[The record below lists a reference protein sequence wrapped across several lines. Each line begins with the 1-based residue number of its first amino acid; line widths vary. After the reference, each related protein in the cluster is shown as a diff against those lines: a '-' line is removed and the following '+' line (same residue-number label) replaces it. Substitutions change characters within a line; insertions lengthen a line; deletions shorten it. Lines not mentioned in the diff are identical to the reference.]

1 MRIAR
6 GTRKPDIITTSLSKA
21 ATAKAIAWCGKS
33 AACDGWRRQ
42 VWSSIR
48 STTSPCRARPFL
60 SGHVVEHYQVALTDA
75 AGGSEQ
81 QMRAAL
87 ERLCAQQVP
96 GDTHRNLRIYPTFS
110 GKTFKHLLVPI
121 WLLVYTFGRNPFQVV
136 VNGYTGRI
144 AGRYPYSPWKVAF
157 LIVLVVLA
165 IMLFA
170 LASEG

>member
-1 MRIAR
+1 MSS
-6 GTRKPDIITTSLSKA
+6 TSDDMACRELVELVTDYLEDRLPLAERQRFA
-21 ATAKAIAWCGKS
+21 AHL
-33 AACDGWRRQ
+33 AACSNCQ
-42 VWSSIR
+42 
-48 STTSPCRARPFL
+48 AYL
-60 SGHVVEHYQVALTDA
+60 E
-75 AGGSEQ
+75 

-87 ERLCAQQVP
+87 EQLCAQQVP

-157 LIVLVVLA
+157 LIVVVVLA
-165 IMLFA
+165 IILFA
-170 LASEG
+170 LANEG